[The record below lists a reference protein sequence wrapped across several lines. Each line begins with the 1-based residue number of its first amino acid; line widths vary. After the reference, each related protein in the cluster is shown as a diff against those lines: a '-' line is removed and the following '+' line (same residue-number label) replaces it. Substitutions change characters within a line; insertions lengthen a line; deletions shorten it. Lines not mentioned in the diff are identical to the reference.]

1 MNRVIGEI
9 STQVESIIHGD
20 HRIVTSIPLADGQTG
35 IKAGMP
41 AYVDSGK
48 YKALKST
55 DLSGKQPVAIILEDV
70 TGETSSNVVLAAV
83 HGAVRADKL
92 QFADAKPI
100 TAEAVAKLRLV
111 GIYAIGDLPPTAG
124 APVIDTQPQAVTVAQ
139 NEPASLTVIA
149 HAPDNGTLSYK
160 WFKNGTNSASGG
172 SAVDG
177 GTNAVLTLD
186 TSVQGTKYYYCEVT
200 NTLGNTTAK
209 TTSAVATVTI
219 NAGD

>member
-9 STQVESIIHGD
+9 STKLESIIHGD
-20 HRIVTSIPLADGQTG
+20 HRIVTSIPLDDGQSG

-41 AYVDSGK
+41 AYVENGK
-48 YKALKST
+48 YKGLKST

-70 TGETSSNVVLAAV
+70 AETTSSHIVLAAI

-92 QFADAKPI
+92 QFSDSKPI
-100 TAEAVAKLRLV
+100 TAEAVAKLRMV

-124 APVIDTQPQAVTVAQ
+124 APVIDTQPQAVTVNK
-139 NEPASLTVIA
+139 NEPASLTIIA
-149 HAPDNGTLSYK
+149 HAPDSGTLSYK
-160 WFKNGTNSASGG
+160 WFKNGSNSASGG

-186 TSVQGTKYYYCEVT
+186 TSVQETKYYYCEVT
-200 NTLGNTTAK
+200 NTLGNSTAK
-209 TTSAVATVTI
+209 TTSSVATVTI

>member
-9 STQVESIIHGD
+9 STNIESIIHGD
-20 HRIVTSIPLADGQTG
+20 HRIVTSIPLDDGQSG

-41 AYVDSGK
+41 AYVENGK
-48 YKALKST
+48 YKGLKST

-70 TGETSSNVVLAAV
+70 PETTSSHIVLAAV

-100 TAEAVAKLRLV
+100 TADAVAKLRLV

-124 APVIDTQPQAVTVAQ
+124 APVIDSQPQAVTVNK
-139 NEPASLTVIA
+139 NEPASLTIIA
-149 HAPDNGTLSYK
+149 HAPDSGTLSYK
-160 WFKNGTNSASGG
+160 WFKNGSNSASGG

-186 TSVQGTKYYYCEVT
+186 ISVQETKYYYCEVT
-200 NTLGNTTAK
+200 NTLGNSTAK
-209 TTSAVATVTI
+209 TTSSVATVTI

>member
-20 HRIVTSIPLADGQTG
+20 HRIVTSIPLADGQSG

-41 AYVDSGK
+41 AYVESGK

-92 QFADAKPI
+92 QFADAKPV
-100 TAEAVAKLRLV
+100 TADAVAKLR
-111 GIYAIGDLPPTAG
+111 G

-177 GTNAVLTLD
+177 GTSAVLTLD
-186 TSVQGTKYYYCEVT
+186 TSVQETKYYYCEVT

>member
-9 STQVESIIHGD
+9 STKLESIIHGD
-20 HRIVTSIPLADGQTG
+20 HRIVTSIPLDDGQSG

-41 AYVDSGK
+41 AYVENGK
-48 YKALKST
+48 YKGLKST

-70 TGETSSNVVLAAV
+70 PETTSSHIVLAAV

-100 TAEAVAKLRLV
+100 TSEAVAKLRLV

-124 APVIDTQPQAVTVAQ
+124 APVIDTQPQAVTVNK
-139 NEPASLTVIA
+139 NEPASLTIIA
-149 HAPDNGTLSYK
+149 HAPDSGTLSYK
-160 WFKNGTNSASGG
+160 WFKNGSNSASGG

-186 TSVQGTKYYYCEVT
+186 TSVQETKYYYCEVT
-200 NTLGNTTAK
+200 NTLGNSTAK
-209 TTSAVATVTI
+209 TTSSVATVTI